1 MPLHMLS
8 LPSVQTHS
16 YSPWQAPELLKLHL
30 LSLSL
35 REALPHTTIMS
46 CRKCELFP
54 LRNQIWCPWI
64 NCSVTK
70 LSYSIS
76 LSLCLDNLKQKCT
89 SDLQL
94 NSTNDNCN
102 ADYMYVHVSCTYADV
117 YRGQSSGSRHFPQW
131 YLYFIWFCWATCL
144 THKLQELTCLRLEMQ
159 GCTSS
164 HWACTWVLGLRS
176 SCIHSKRFTH

>member
-1 MPLHMLS
+1 MTSTWPWNAHT
-8 LPSVQTHS
+8 QCNARTQWNTHTHV
-16 YSPWQAPELLKLHL
+16 YTHDMFTYNT
-30 LSLSL
+30 
-35 REALPHTTIMS
+35 HTWT
-46 CRKCELFP
+46 L
-54 LRNQIWCPWI
+54 
-64 NCSVTK
+64 TK
-70 LSYSIS
+70 IKSWRSYSIS